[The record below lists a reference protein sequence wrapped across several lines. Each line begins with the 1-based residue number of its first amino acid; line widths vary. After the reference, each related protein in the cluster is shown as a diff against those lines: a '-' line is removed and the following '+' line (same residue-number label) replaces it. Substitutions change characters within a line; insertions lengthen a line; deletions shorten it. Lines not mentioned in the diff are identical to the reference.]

1 MNFRTTARFSAAP
14 VALSALLAGCSAT
27 PDPAPAPPAPSPSS
41 SAAPSSEPVPDRQPH
56 TLVLNADGSGA
67 LKEIV
72 YTLDGTTK
80 QTGTVRLPWR
90 QSITVPADGKAH
102 QWTLEISYSG
112 SGANSI
118 ELYSV
123 FDGKES
129 VHTGAA
135 GGGSG
140 NTQLSSSVGGTV
152 QG

>member
-1 MNFRTTARFSAAP
+1 M
-14 VALSALLAGCSAT
+14 
-27 PDPAPAPPAPSPSS
+27 
-41 SAAPSSEPVPDRQPH
+41 
-56 TLVLNADGSGA
+56 LNADGSGA
-67 LKEIV
+67 LKQIV
-72 YTLDGTTK
+72 YTVDGTTK
-80 QTGTVRLPWR
+80 QTGSVKLPWR

-135 GGGSG
+135 GSGSG
-140 NTQLSSSVGGTV
+140 NTELSSSVGGTV